1 MAAAQPAKAKSQYPG
16 SETIL
21 LVDDADSLR
30 GLTKRLLENCGYK
43 VLDSGDPVEALRI
56 ATEHQGPMPL
66 LLTDV
71 VMPGLSGPALAEQIT
86 ALRPGTK
93 VLYTSGYNDGSTFKS
108 NISGQD
114 CVTSDRNCGFLE
126 KPYTREDLLR
136 KVRELLDSDI

>member
-1 MAAAQPAKAKSQYPG
+1 
-16 SETIL
+16 
-21 LVDDADSLR
+21 
-30 GLTKRLLENCGYK
+30 
-43 VLDSGDPVEALRI
+43 
-56 ATEHQGPMPL
+56 MPL

-114 CVTSDRNCGFLE
+114 CVTSDRHYGFLE
-126 KPYTREDLLR
+126 KPFTREDLLR